1 MEKVAVKTQLI
12 LIDDWKKNT
21 WETGGG
27 GEMISWNKI
36 GHMLMITEAEK
47 KGCGFFFLIIK

>member
-36 GHMLMITEAEK
+36 GHMVMITEAEK